1 MAKQAAQRA
10 RSGVWPLIAPA
21 LCRLPSRHL
30 AAAPGRGVW
39 LGAPLRALALAA
51 FGCSTAVQAQPPL
64 PASAGTPPLLRSAAA
79 PSPALAPSGSLPA
92 SAGPPERGPA
102 LQPDAAPS
110 RELVLDRRRRRLVL
124 LEQGR
129 ELLRF
134 PVAVGRP
141 GWETPVGQFRVIE
154 LVANPVW
161 EHPATGSKIGPGP
174 SNPLGSR
181 WIGFHR
187 DCRGRSG
194 FNGSE
199 QLVVRG
205 CVSAGFHG
213 TPNRS
218 SVGQAVSH
226 GCVRLYDEHVRQLFE
241 LVQVGT
247 PVTVLP

>member
-10 RSGVWPLIAPA
+10 RSGVWTLIAPV
-21 LCRLPSRHL
+21 LCRLPSRRH
-30 AAAPGRGVW
+30 AAAPGRGAW

-51 FGCSTAVQAQPPL
+51 MGCSGSLPAVQAQPPL
-64 PASAGTPPLLRSAAA
+64 LRSAA
-79 PSPALAPSGSLPA
+79 ALAPSGSLPA

>member
-1 MAKQAAQRA
+1 MAQQQMGTGISAARPGALSPLSLRRFRFSSRPCARA
-10 RSGVWPLIAPA
+10 GEPGLTRLLWLLACGVIAWGASPSAAIA
-21 LCRLPSRHL
+21 LPQ
-30 AAAPGRGVW
+30 
-39 LGAPLRALALAA
+39 
-51 FGCSTAVQAQPPL
+51 TTMAVTVSAQPVVVVS
-64 PASAGTPPLLRSAAA
+64 ASAAEA
-79 PSPALAPSGSLPA
+79 PEATVN
-92 SAGPPERGPA
+92 
-102 LQPDAAPS
+102 

-161 EHPATGSKIGPGP
+161 EHPATGSKVGPGP

-181 WIGFHR
+181 WIGFYR

-205 CVSAGFHG
+205 CVSAGIHG